1 MHGSTSIG
9 NVLIVTGVLGVIG
22 GLIIGTFER
31 NEQTDAK
38 TAEDTTANILK
49 VVEITTEIN
58 DRTIEIRDLMHQI
71 LDHLQIDNPK
81 SGGDKDQNSP
91 CVDFVPLIP
100 PVKTLTYS
108 EEDEQYQA
116 KVPEILFEA
125 EKRYKMEMPIEDE
138 HSI

>member
-9 NVLIVTGVLGVIG
+9 NVLIVTGVLGVG

-58 DRTIEIRDLMHQI
+58 DRTIEIRDLMH
-71 LDHLQIDNPK
+71 L
-81 SGGDKDQNSP
+81 
-91 CVDFVPLIP
+91 P
-100 PVKTLTYS
+100 PP
-108 EEDEQYQA
+108 D
-116 KVPEILFEA
+116 
-125 EKRYKMEMPIEDE
+125 
-138 HSI
+138 